1 MITSSLSSSD
11 QKVEVFLN
19 FRGEVR
25 RGFLSHLSHALVRL
39 NIRCFMNEEE
49 EEEKGRTVKQFPSDQ
64 VLRAILEA
72 EVAVIVLSKNYASSS
87 RCLDE
92 LRKITET
99 KSITMVPV
107 YYEVDISDVRDQRGS
122 FGEDFQR
129 LGQEESPETMESW
142 REALTKLT
150 DSKPYFSPQLSKDD
164 DSKLTREI
172 TRHVSGLLSRSRLHK
187 DLLPGKACGD
197 KSTTRKTSLS
207 RLVSHSDKLIATQ
220 SGISYSPITMDHQIE
235 LISEA
240 LKLESTSEVRVVGIS
255 GVAGIGKTTIAR
267 HLYQNLSLTF
277 QDHCF
282 FETAGDIL
290 NQCPGTQ
297 GIGKPRGTKYI
308 SQSSRNFHDQGCDL
322 PASYCSQDELTSPK
336 NLKRKATETLCSD
349 LGSDDK
355 KRTRFWQQRVLVVVD
370 NVENKTQLEEIMKD
384 VNRLGPGSRVIIV
397 TTQDKSLLS
406 KFGVEHVYE
415 VDSLK
420 YDEALELFSACA
432 FKQQY
437 PPETFEQLS
446 VRAVKLTGC
455 LPLGLKLLGSFLCGR
470 TKEDWECKL
479 KRLGA
484 GQDKAIAQLSE
495 LSSQGIP
502 QDQN

>member
-1 MITSSLSSSD
+1 MCTSSISSNP
-11 QKVEVFLN
+11 KVEVFLN

-25 RGFLSHLSHALVRL
+25 RAFLSHLSLALVRL
-39 NIRCFMNEEE
+39 NIRCFMKEE
-49 EEEKGRTVKQFPSDQ
+49 EEEKNERTERRKQVQPQ
-64 VLRAILEA
+64 VLRAISEA
-72 EVAVIVLSKNYASSS
+72 EVAVVVLSKNYASSS
-87 RCLDE
+87 GCLDE
-92 LRKITET
+92 LVEITE
-99 KSITMVPV
+99 KESIKMVPV
-107 YYEVDISDVRDQRGS
+107 YYEVDISDVQYQKGS

-129 LGQEESPETMESW
+129 QGQVESPETMERW
-142 REALTKLT
+142 RKALTKLT
-150 DSKPYFSPQLSKDD
+150 DSKPDFSSQLAKD

-197 KSTTRKTSLS
+197 KSTTKKTSWS
-207 RLVSHSDKLIATQ
+207 RLVLSDSDKLIATM
-220 SGISYSPITMDHQIE
+220 YRQIE

-267 HLYQNLSLTF
+267 HLYQKLSLTF

-297 GIGKPRGTKYI
+297 GIGKPSATKYI

-322 PASYCSQDELTSPK
+322 PASSGSQEELPSPK
-336 NLKRKATETLCSD
+336 SLKRKATETLCSD

-384 VNRLGPGSRVIIV
+384 MNRLGPGSRVIIV
-397 TTQDKSLLS
+397 TTQDKSLLLAS
-406 KFGVEHVYE
+406 GVEHVYE

-420 YDEALELFSACA
+420 YDEALELFNKWA
-432 FKQQY
+432 FKEQN
-437 PPETFEQLS
+437 PPATFEQLS

-455 LPLGLKLLGSFLCGR
+455 LPLGIKLLGSFLCGR
-470 TKEDWECKL
+470 TKEDWECEL
-479 KRLGA
+479 QRLGA

-495 LSSQGIP
+495 LSSQGVP